1 MVHGKR
7 RWETRPYSL
16 RGLRCGNCLNT
27 AIVII
32 PRFGGLESFGYNGDL
47 LLEQVTDRE
56 IQESALPMPNITR
69 RTGPLALTFCLASL
83 FGTLAPSLLWMPDHQ
98 AMAQGEAPSFLNPAR
113 PQAQYTYRFP
123 YTAVDPTA
131 LNQPANKG
139 IPGFRAENQ
148 LMIYTPA
155 SGVQTGTN
163 QAGLEAVVENGV
175 IAKLNPGNSPIP
187 ANGFVI
193 SAHGTAAQW
202 LARFGKVGSLA
213 SWSSETG
220 KLTLQFTPATYL
232 NEVDTALAQATA
244 RPGASASYPEHLAQA
259 QRCRAELLALQ
270 NSPVTEAMANTA
282 QRCLQ
287 VTHVAF
293 YNTIPAEPGAFRG
306 TWIRPESNDSQKIQQ
321 AVAALKQAN
330 IQQVFLETYYQGK
343 TIYPSKVMAAYGL
356 AEQHPRYRGGDPL
369 KLWIEEAHKQGLKVH
384 VWAQVFFA
392 GNQKENSEQFGPI
405 LNRYPQWRNVQ
416 RPYWKTPTPVIS
428 NIEPGHYFLDP
439 ANPEVRQFLN
449 KLLMEMVSEY
459 DVDGLN
465 LDYIR
470 YPASAA
476 VSKPNYLGT
485 TWGYTDVARQRFMAT
500 IAAERTAAETQR
512 LEALKQ
518 AGKPVPASTAKPSL
532 PPSDPLELT
541 PESPLWTRWVNWRKE
556 QVSSFVKDIS
566 QQARAL
572 KPHLLVSAV
581 VFPSHD
587 PTYALKLQDYPRWAK
602 EGDIQAL
609 TPIGLSTDLGRM
621 RLQCDQLKEQVQGK
635 IPVYVGIFSLYN
647 RTGPI
652 SLVEEIDTVRQ
663 AGLGGVVLFDG
674 ARLSAPYEEALL
686 EGPFRIRP

>member
-1 MVHGKR
+1 
-7 RWETRPYSL
+7 
-16 RGLRCGNCLNT
+16 
-27 AIVII
+27 
-32 PRFGGLESFGYNGDL
+32 
-47 LLEQVTDRE
+47 
-56 IQESALPMPNITR
+56 MPIITR
-69 RTGPLALTFCLASL
+69 RTGPVAATLCLI
-83 FGTLAPSLLWMPDHQ
+83 SLLGITGLSLPWGAANQ
-98 AMAQGEAPSFLNPAR
+98 AVAQSEAPSFLNPAR
-113 PQAQYTYRFP
+113 PQAQASYRFP

-131 LNQPANKG
+131 LSQPANKG
-139 IPGFRAENQ
+139 IPGFRGENQ

-155 SGVQTGTN
+155 SGPQTGTN

-175 IAKLNPGNSPIP
+175 IVRLNAGNSPIP

-193 SAHGTAAQW
+193 SAHGSAAQW
-202 LARFGKVGSLA
+202 LVRFGKVGSLA
-213 SWSSETG
+213 SWNAENPT
-220 KLTLQFTPATYL
+220 LTLQFTPATYL
-232 NEVDTALAQATA
+232 YEVDAALADATA
-244 RPGASASYPEHLAQA
+244 KPGASATYPEHLAQA
-259 QRCRAELLALQ
+259 QQCRAELLALQ
-270 NSPVTEAMANTA
+270 NSPVTEALANTA
-282 QRCLQ
+282 QRC
-287 VTHVAF
+287 VHAANVAF
-293 YNTIPAEPGAFRG
+293 YNTIPAEPSTFRG
-306 TWIRPESNDSQKIQQ
+306 TWIRPEGNDPQQVQQ
-321 AVAALKQAN
+321 AMAALKRAN
-330 IQQVFLETYYQGK
+330 IQQVFVETYYQGK

-356 AEQHPRYRGGDPL
+356 TEQHPRYRGGDPL
-369 KLWIEEAHKQGLKVH
+369 KLWVDEAHKQGLKVH
-384 VWAQVFFA
+384 VWTQVFFA
-392 GNQKENSEQFGPI
+392 GNQKENSEQYGPI
-405 LNRYPQWRNVQ
+405 LSRYPQWRNIQ
-416 RPYWKTPTPVIS
+416 RPHWQTPTPVIS

-485 TWGYTDVARQRFMAT
+485 TWGYTAVARQRFMSL
-500 IAAERTAAETQR
+500 IAAERTTAEAQR
-512 LEALKQ
+512 VDALKQ
-518 AGKPVPASTAKPSL
+518 TGKPVPKSTVNPTLQSA
-532 PPSDPLELT
+532 DPIGLT
-541 PESPLWTRWVNWRKE
+541 PSSPLWNRWVSWRKE
-556 QVSSFVKDIS
+556 QVSSFVKTIS

-572 KPHLLVSAV
+572 KPNVLVSAV

-621 RLQCDQLKEQVQGK
+621 RLQCNQLKEQVQGK

-686 EGPFRIRP
+686 EGPFRITP

>member
-1 MVHGKR
+1 
-7 RWETRPYSL
+7 
-16 RGLRCGNCLNT
+16 
-27 AIVII
+27 
-32 PRFGGLESFGYNGDL
+32 
-47 LLEQVTDRE
+47 
-56 IQESALPMPNITR
+56 MPTITR
-69 RTGPLALTFCLASL
+69 RTGPLALTLSLISL
-83 FGTLAPSLLWMPDHQ
+83 FSLTGLPLLTQGVSNQ
-98 AMAQGEAPSFLNPAR
+98 AVAQPEAPSFLNPAR
-113 PQAQYTYRFP
+113 PKTQYTYRFP
-123 YTAVDPTA
+123 YTAVDPDA
-131 LNQPANKG
+131 LSQPANKG
-139 IPGFRAENQ
+139 IPGFRGENQ

-155 SGVQTGTN
+155 YGAQTGTN
-163 QAGLEAVVENGV
+163 QAGWEAVVENGV
-175 IAKLNPGNSPIP
+175 TVRLNAGNSSIP

-193 SAHGTAAQW
+193 SGHGSAAQW
-202 LARFGKVGSLA
+202 LTRFGKVGSLA
-213 SWSSETG
+213 SWSPETG
-220 KLTLQFTPATYL
+220 QLTLQFTPATYL
-232 NEVDTALAQATA
+232 NEVDAALKAATA
-244 RPGASASYPEHLAQA
+244 KPGASAAYPEHLAQA
-259 QRCRAELLALQ
+259 QGCRAELQALQ

-282 QRCLQ
+282 QRC
-287 VTHVAF
+287 VHAANVAY
-293 YNTIPAEPGAFRG
+293 YNTIPAEAGAFRG
-306 TWIRPESNDSQKIQQ
+306 TWIRPEGNDPRQVRQ
-321 AVAALKQAN
+321 AVAALKRAN
-330 IQQVFLETYYQGK
+330 IQQVFVETYYQGK

-356 AEQHPRYRGGDPL
+356 TEQHPRYRGGDPL
-369 KLWIEEAHKQGLKVH
+369 KLWIEEAHQQGLKVH

-405 LNRYPQWRNVQ
+405 LSRYPEWRNIQ
-416 RPYWKTPTPVIS
+416 RPNWQTPTPVIS

-459 DVDGLN
+459 DADGLN

-485 TWGYTDVARQRFMAT
+485 TWGYTTVARQRFQAE
-500 IAAERTAAETQR
+500 INAERTAAEAQR
-512 LEALKQ
+512 VELLKQ
-518 AGKPVPASTAKPSL
+518 AGKPVPKSTVNPTLPSAD
-532 PPSDPLELT
+532 PVTFTPS
-541 PESPLWTRWVNWRKE
+541 SPLWNRWVSWRKE
-556 QVSSFVKDIS
+556 QVSSFVKSIS

-674 ARLSAPYEEALL
+674 ARLSSPYEEALL
-686 EGPFRIRP
+686 EGPFRISP